1 MIQISVTVVH
11 SFMYIDSIALKPTK
25 LMSSIGNHSL
35 DFGYSSGVVKSAKKN
50 RQRDLEALMSKP
62 KITPEDSLWLNDLI
76 LRVSTDKDRV
86 AFKELFQHF
95 APRIKGF
102 FQGQGSSPEKA
113 DEVVQEA
120 MVNVWRKAHLFDPT
134 KAKASTWIF
143 TIARNS
149 RIDLLRKENRPE
161 PDYSDPTF
169 HAADEPRPDEVYER
183 ENEAKKLKAILDGLP
198 AEQQKVLRLAF
209 FEEKAHVEIA
219 EELNLPLGTVKSRIR
234 LAFKRLRSELGENE

>member
-1 MIQISVTVVH
+1 
-11 SFMYIDSIALKPTK
+11 MYIDSVALKPTEV
-25 LMSSIGNHSL
+25 LSSRGSKSL
-35 DFGYSSGVVKSAKKN
+35 IDSFGSGVEKPAEKN
-50 RQRDLEALMSKP
+50 RQRDLKASMSKP
-62 KITPEDSLWLNDLI
+62 KTVTDETTWLNDLI
-76 LRVSTDKDRV
+76 LRVSVGKDRI
-86 AFKELFQHF
+86 AFRELFQHF

-102 FQGQGSSPEKA
+102 FQGQGSSPDKA

-120 MVNVWRKAHLFDPT
+120 MVNVWRKAHLFDPS

-169 HAADEPRPDEVYER
+169 YSVDEPRPDEVFER
-183 ENEAKKLKAILDGLP
+183 EDEAQKLKAILDGLP

-234 LAFKRLRSELGENE
+234 LAFKRLRSELGENK

>member
-1 MIQISVTVVH
+1 
-11 SFMYIDSIALKPTK
+11 MYIDSVALKPTEV
-25 LMSSIGNHSL
+25 LSSRGSKSL
-35 DFGYSSGVVKSAKKN
+35 IDSFRLRCRETAEKN
-50 RQRDLEALMSKP
+50 RQRDLKASMSKP
-62 KITPEDSLWLNDLI
+62 KTVTDETTWLNDLI
-76 LRVSTDKDRV
+76 LRVSVGKDRI
-86 AFKELFQHF
+86 AFRELFQHF

-102 FQGQGSSPEKA
+102 FQGQGSSPDKA

-120 MVNVWRKAHLFDPT
+120 MVNVWRKAHLFDPS

-234 LAFKRLRSELGENE
+234 LAFKRLRSELGENK

>member
-1 MIQISVTVVH
+1 
-11 SFMYIDSIALKPTK
+11 MYIDQIALKPTEV
-25 LMSSIGNHSL
+25 LS
-35 DFGYSSGVVKSAKKN
+35 SSGSQSLTYSFGSSVEKPAEKN
-50 RQRDLEALMSKP
+50 RQRDLKASMSKP
-62 KITPEDSLWLNDLI
+62 KTVTDETTWLNDLI
-76 LRVSTDKDRV
+76 LRVSTDKDKT
-86 AFKELFQHF
+86 AFRELFQYF

-102 FQGQGSSPEKA
+102 FQGQGSSPDKA

-120 MVNVWRKAHLFDPT
+120 MVNVWRKAHLFDPS

-169 HAADEPRPDEVYER
+169 YSVDEPRPDEVFER
-183 ENEAKKLKAILDGLP
+183 EDEAQKLKATLDGLP
-198 AEQQKVLRLAF
+198 AEQQKVLKLAF

>member
-1 MIQISVTVVH
+1 
-11 SFMYIDSIALKPTK
+11 MYIDSIALKPTEVP
-25 LMSSIGNHSL
+25 S
-35 DFGYSSGVVKSAKKN
+35 SSGSQSLSYSFGSSVEKPAEKN
-50 RQRDLEALMSKP
+50 RQRDLKASMSKP
-62 KITPEDSLWLNDLI
+62 KTVTDETTWLNDLI
-76 LRVSTDKDRV
+76 LRVSVGKDRI
-86 AFKELFQHF
+86 AFRELFQHF

-102 FQGQGSSPEKA
+102 FQGQGSSPDKA

-120 MVNVWRKAHLFDPT
+120 MVNVWRKAHLFDPS

-169 HAADEPRPDEVYER
+169 YSVDEPRPDEVFER
-183 ENEAKKLKAILDGLP
+183 EDEAQKLKATLDGLP
-198 AEQQKVLRLAF
+198 AEQQKVLKLAF

>member
-1 MIQISVTVVH
+1 
-11 SFMYIDSIALKPTK
+11 MYIDSVALKPTEV
-25 LMSSIGNHSL
+25 LSSRGSKSL
-35 DFGYSSGVVKSAKKN
+35 IDSFGSGVEKPAEKN
-50 RQRDLEALMSKP
+50 RQRDLKASMSKP
-62 KITPEDSLWLNDLI
+62 KTVTDETTWLNDLI
-76 LRVSTDKDRV
+76 LRVSVGKDRI
-86 AFKELFQHF
+86 AFRELFQHF

-102 FQGQGSSPEKA
+102 FQGQGSSPDKA

-120 MVNVWRKAHLFDPT
+120 MVNVWRKAHLFDPS

-169 HAADEPRPDEVYER
+169 YSVDEPRPDEVFER
-183 ENEAKKLKAILDGLP
+183 EDEAQKLKAILEGLP
-198 AEQQKVLRLAF
+198 AEQQKVLKLAF

>member
-1 MIQISVTVVH
+1 
-11 SFMYIDSIALKPTK
+11 MYIDSIALKSTEV
-25 LMSSIGNHSL
+25 LS
-35 DFGYSSGVVKSAKKN
+35 SSGSQSLSYSFGSSVEKPAEKN
-50 RQRDLEALMSKP
+50 RQRDLKASMSKP
-62 KITPEDSLWLNDLI
+62 KTVTDETTWLNDLI
-76 LRVSTDKDRV
+76 LRVSTDKDKI
-86 AFKELFQHF
+86 AFRELFQYF

-102 FQGQGSSPEKA
+102 FQGQGSSPDKA

-120 MVNVWRKAHLFDPT
+120 MVNVWRKAHLFDPS

-169 HAADEPRPDEVYER
+169 HSVDEPRPDEVFER
-183 ENEAKKLKAILDGLP
+183 EDEAQKLKAILEGLP
-198 AEQQKVLRLAF
+198 AEQQKVLKLAF

>member
-1 MIQISVTVVH
+1 
-11 SFMYIDSIALKPTK
+11 MYIDSIALKSTEV
-25 LMSSIGNHSL
+25 LS
-35 DFGYSSGVVKSAKKN
+35 SSGSQSLSYSFGSSVEKPAEKN
-50 RQRDLEALMSKP
+50 RQRDLKASMSKP
-62 KITPEDSLWLNDLI
+62 KTVTDETTWLNDLI
-76 LRVSTDKDRV
+76 LRVSTDKDKI
-86 AFKELFQHF
+86 AFRELFQYF

-102 FQGQGSSPEKA
+102 FQGQGSSPDKA

-120 MVNVWRKAHLFDPT
+120 MVNVWRKAHLFDPS

-169 HAADEPRPDEVYER
+169 YSVDEPRPDEVFER
-183 ENEAKKLKAILDGLP
+183 EDEAQKLKAILDGLP

-234 LAFKRLRSELGENE
+234 LAFKRLRSELGENK